1 MLAYSKLSDN
11 ATTLDATSLLDRIT
25 QAFPSAY
32 ETFNYFECASWIT
45 IAVVLPFWFRRCP
58 ANKRPVIYRA
68 SFTFVIFG
76 ISDYL
81 EAPTHGYLPAWL
93 WAWKILCAAYLLRC
107 RYEYIGKE
115 HFRWR
120 DRTNILAL
128 ACFLTVLLVMF
139 LQFYFRDLLTK

>member
-1 MLAYSKLSDN
+1 MSDN
-11 ATTLDATSLLDRIT
+11 AATPDTPSLLERLT

-32 ETFNYFECASWIT
+32 ETFNYFECATWLT
-45 IAVVLPFWFRRCP
+45 IALALPFWFRRAP
-58 ANKRPVIYRA
+58 AVKRAVIWRA
-68 SFTFVIFG
+68 ALTFVLFG
-76 ISDYL
+76 ISDYV
-81 EAPTHGYLPAWL
+81 EAPTHGHLPPWL

-128 ACFLTVLLVMF
+128 VCFVVVVLAMF
-139 LQFYFRDLLTK
+139 LQYFLRDSLNQ